1 MNTHWCS
8 SLVTKL
14 TFAFISVLISLWILI
29 EVNSYNNIY
38 SGAIQHILMTY
49 HQTSEIRAH
58 LNRNLFKQAITDIQQ
73 LEHRISESQFEC
85 LHFPDQHELVAR
97 QINIGSHPMETNMT
111 NLWALQTFGTSG
123 QQRYIDTFIIEP
135 GKSIAIYAL
144 STIERNNLTKRI
156 TEITALAKQPTT
168 DGFRW
173 SEPFYDAV
181 SKRSYVLMSYTQPSQ
196 KSNHQQVG
204 FVIDINDMLDVSN
217 IYHASDINF
226 FLTPKGVLSFNNEL
240 NISQKEMSDIKMLM
254 PTYTH
259 LLGSLYGI
267 DIGHYYAIS
276 EQIDGPNWQQITLI
290 PKARIK
296 QIAYT
301 PFVHELKWS
310 LLSFAI
316 MTIVMLWILW
326 QYLAKPIRHFV
337 NIIKQDVQ
345 PTFSRRLPESRKD
358 ELGDIARAYNALL
371 DTIKHSY
378 DELENKVAMRTIE
391 LTEAKQLAE
400 RATARKSEHLTT
412 ISHELRT
419 PLNGITGS
427 LELLQTTPL
436 SEKQANLRNTAYTCA
451 KSLLSIINN
460 ILDFSRIEA
469 DQVELN
475 LRRYPILKI
484 VDDAMVTIQPHLIDK
499 PVKLHCIVNNDV
511 PESSN
516 LDSLRVQ
523 QILVNLLG
531 NAAKFT
537 EQGHIILTIKVE
549 KNQLCFYIKDTGPGI
564 KEEDQVCIF
573 QPFVQSSHY
582 KVGTGLGLSISE
594 KIAIIMGGNITLKSN
609 YGYGC
614 TFIFRMPLLEPSSPM
629 SLQPEPIVAPHKLH
643 AQIALWGGQAK
654 EGKNPLLENEELTYL
669 PWRLWKQLYE
679 IQHGISLPSSSML
692 FKTIIPWKLKIL
704 LVDDVAT
711 NRDIISQMLIE
722 LGQMVYTADS
732 GRAALKL
739 GKKHIFDLVL
749 MDIRIPDIDG
759 YQTTRL
765 WRKSNVILDTECPI
779 VALTANA
786 NPSEHEKTISLMNGY
801 LTKPVSLEQ
810 LAQCIEMAAEI
821 QIDRDMQPE
830 VNCDNAEPIMKF
842 SEDEFNHR
850 LAQHFSDMIKRTQ
863 DCLQTCNWEDLR
875 NILHN
880 IKGSAALTGFDNI
893 AKIAA
898 ELEKRLES
906 QGQFSNDELEVLL
919 IALEY
924 NQSLIHHGP

>member
-29 EVNSYNNIY
+29 EINFYNNIY
-38 SGAIQHILMTY
+38 NGAIQHILMTY

-58 LNRNLFKQAITDIQQ
+58 LNRNLFKQAIIDIQQ
-73 LEHRISESQFEC
+73 LERRITESQFEC
-85 LHFPDQHELVAR
+85 LHIPNQNELVAR
-97 QINIGSHPMETNMT
+97 QINIGSHPMKTNVT

-135 GKSIAIYAL
+135 GKNIAIYAL

-156 TEITALAKQPTT
+156 TEISALAKQPTT

-173 SEPFYDAV
+173 SEPLYDAK
-181 SKRSYVLMSYTQPSQ
+181 SKRSYILMSYSPLSQ
-196 KSNHQQVG
+196 KSNQQQVG

-217 IYHASDINF
+217 IYHASDMNF
-226 FLTPKGVLSFNNEL
+226 FLTPKGVLSFNHQLDISKNE
-240 NISQKEMSDIKMLM
+240 MADIRMLI

-267 DIGHYYAIS
+267 DIGNYYAIS

-296 QIAYT
+296 QIAYN

-310 LLSFAI
+310 LLSFVI

-427 LELLQTTPL
+427 LELLQNTLL

-484 VDDAMVTIQPHLIDK
+484 VDDAMVTIQPHLVDK

-549 KNQLCFYIKDTGPGI
+549 KKQLCFYIKDTGPGI
-564 KEEDQVCIF
+564 KKGDQACIF

-594 KIAIIMGGNITLKSN
+594 KIAIIMGGNITLKSD
-609 YGYGC
+609 YGYGS

-629 SLQPEPIVAPHKLH
+629 RLQPEPIIAPHRLH
-643 AQIALWGGQAK
+643 AQIALWGSQAK
-654 EGKNPLLENEELTYL
+654 DGNNPLLESEELTYL

-679 IQHGISLPSSSML
+679 IQHGISLPSSSIL

-732 GRAALKL
+732 GRAALSL

-765 WRKSNVILDTECPI
+765 WRKSNVILDAECPI

-830 VNCDNAEPIMKF
+830 VNCDNAEPIMKL
-842 SEDEFNHR
+842 SESEFNQR

-863 DCLQTCNWEDLR
+863 QCLDTHNWEDLR
-875 NILHN
+875 NLLHN
-880 IKGSAALTGFDNI
+880 IKGSAALTGFENI
-893 AKIAA
+893 SKTAA
-898 ELEKRLES
+898 QLEKRLET
-906 QGQFSNDELEVLL
+906 QEYLFSDELEVLL
-919 IALEY
+919 TALEY